1 VWLYLPRGYEAVVWL
16 RIRASGTL
24 LSEGRSA
31 EYDAYRKTQLQLL
44 RSPVVLNAALRK
56 PGISSLRMITEQDDP
71 QTWLA
76 RTIEPVLQGDAEVM
90 QLKFRGSVAD
100 ETAKILNAITSCYLD
115 DIVNNSDAR
124 YGAAGELKNGNVV
137 WATIEL
143 PANITVGDDPHNSYV
158 IARTSHDG
166 SMPFQMTPVVNRLH
180 CTNQINAAMMSG
192 KAKGIYYRVKH
203 SPNSSINPD
212 DIRKAFKVMNEDVQK
227 YATVSSYLRSIEFS
241 NEEFKNFVKRVYP
254 LPSKIEFSPYEM
266 LSAGERTSKT
276 RAERSRSSALNV
288 WIGETDTQH
297 NIKGTVKSIDIMAN
311 LLRGWQLGKVSKG
324 SPSKRLIPKPTG
336 DDG

>member
-1 VWLYLPRGYEAVVWL
+1 MVKAGLDWKV
-16 RIRASGTL
+16 TL
-24 LSEGRSA
+24 ENVFINETDPIEVPDRYATVKWNEGRI
-31 EYDAYRKTQLQLL
+31 Q
-44 RSPVVLNAALRK
+44 P
-56 PGISSLRMITEQDDP
+56 
-71 QTWLA
+71 LA
-76 RTIEPVLQGDAEVM
+76 IVGSRYKVLQN
-90 QLKFRGSVAD
+90 D
-100 ETAKILNAITSCYLD
+100 ELFSCLD

-124 YGAAGELKNGNVV
+124 YGAAGELKGGNVV

-143 PANITVGDDPHNSYV
+143 PANVTVGDDAHNAYV

-166 SMPFQMTPVVNRLH
+166 SMPFQMTPVVNRLS

-203 SPNSSINPD
+203 SPNSTINVN
-212 DIRKAFKVMNEDVQK
+212 DIRQAFKIMNEDIQK

-276 RAERSRSSALNV
+276 RTERSRASALNV

-297 NIKGTVKSIDIMAN
+297 NIKNTKFGAFQAIVEATDHFSKDYSKQASKMILGTDIAVKSRALQ
-311 LLRGWQLGKVSKG
+311 LLGVSNG
-324 SPSKRLIPKPTG
+324 S
-336 DDG
+336 

>member
-1 VWLYLPRGYEAVVWL
+1 MTRRDPYTVIGTHSEYEVNSAHDLMVKAGLDWEV
-16 RIRASGTL
+16 TL
-24 LSEGRSA
+24 ENVFINETDPIEVPDRYATVKWNEGRI
-31 EYDAYRKTQLQLL
+31 Q
-44 RSPVVLNAALRK
+44 P
-56 PGISSLRMITEQDDP
+56 
-71 QTWLA
+71 LA
-76 RTIEPVLQGDAEVM
+76 IVGSRYKVLQN
-90 QLKFRGSVAD
+90 D
-100 ETAKILNAITSCYLD
+100 EIFSCLD

-124 YGAAGELKNGNVV
+124 YGAAGELKGGNVV

-143 PANITVGDDPHNSYV
+143 PANVTVGDDAHNAYV

-166 SMPFQMTPVVNRLH
+166 SMPFQMTPVVNRLS

-203 SPNSSINPD
+203 SPNSTINVN
-212 DIRKAFKVMNEDVQK
+212 DIRQAFKIMNEDIQK

-276 RAERSRSSALNV
+276 RVERNRASALNV

-297 NIKGTVKSIDIMAN
+297 NIKNTKFGAFQAIVEATDHFSKDYSKQASKMILGTDIAVKSRALQ
-311 LLRGWQLGKVSKG
+311 LLGVSNG
-324 SPSKRLIPKPTG
+324 S
-336 DDG
+336 

>member
-1 VWLYLPRGYEAVVWL
+1 MTRQNPYTIIGTHSEYEVNSAHDLMVKANLDWEVTLENVFINETDPIEVPDRYATVKWIDGKIEPLAVVGS
-16 RIRASGTL
+16 R
-24 LSEGRSA
+24 
-31 EYDAYRKTQLQLL
+31 YK
-44 RSPVVLNAALRK
+44 
-56 PGISSLRMITEQDDP
+56 
-71 QTWLA
+71 
-76 RTIEPVLQGDAEVM
+76 VLQNSEI
-90 QLKFRGSVAD
+90 F
-100 ETAKILNAITSCYLD
+100 SCLD

-124 YGAAGELKNGNVV
+124 YGAAGELKGGNVV

-143 PANITVGDDPHNSYV
+143 PANVTVGDDPHNAYV

-166 SMPFQMTPVVNRLH
+166 SMPFQMTPVVNRLS

-212 DIRKAFKVMNEDVQK
+212 DIRKAFKIMNEDVQK

-241 NEEFKNFVKRVYP
+241 NAEFKNFVNRVYP

-276 RAERSRSSALNV
+276 RAERSRASALNV
-288 WIGETDTQH
+288 WIGETHTQD
-297 NIKGTVKSIDIMAN
+297 NIKGTKFGAFQAIVEATDHFSKNYEKQASKMILGTDIAIKSRALQ
-311 LLRGWQLGKVSKG
+311 LLGVSNG
-324 SPSKRLIPKPTG
+324 S
-336 DDG
+336 

>member
-1 VWLYLPRGYEAVVWL
+1 MTRRNPYTVIGTHCEYEVNTAHDLMVQAGLDWKVTLENVFIKGQTQDVEVPDRYATVKYNGAGAEPLAVVGS
-16 RIRASGTL
+16 R
-24 LSEGRSA
+24 
-31 EYDAYRKTQLQLL
+31 YK
-44 RSPVVLNAALRK
+44 
-56 PGISSLRMITEQDDP
+56 
-71 QTWLA
+71 
-76 RTIEPVLQGDAEVM
+76 VLQNSEI
-90 QLKFRGSVAD
+90 F
-100 ETAKILNAITSCYLD
+100 SCLD

-124 YGAAGELKNGNVV
+124 YGAAGELKGGNVV

-143 PANITVGDDPHNSYV
+143 PANITVGDDPHNAYV

-166 SMPFQMTPVVNRLH
+166 SMPFQMTPVVNRLS

-212 DIRKAFKVMNEDVQK
+212 DIRKAFKIMNEDVQK

-241 NEEFKNFVKRVYP
+241 NAEFKNFVNRVYP

-276 RAERSRSSALNV
+276 RAERSRASALNV
-288 WIGETDTQH
+288 WIGETHTQD
-297 NIKGTVKSIDIMAN
+297 NIKGTKFGAFQAIVEATDHFSKNYEKQASKMILGTDIAIKSRALQ
-311 LLRGWQLGKVSKG
+311 LLGVSNG
-324 SPSKRLIPKPTG
+324 S
-336 DDG
+336 

>member
-1 VWLYLPRGYEAVVWL
+1 MANQNPFSIIGTHCEYEVNTAHDLMKQAKLDWGVTLEDIYIQSDDGVQVPDRYATVKWLEGEAYPLAVVGS
-16 RIRASGTL
+16 R
-24 LSEGRSA
+24 
-31 EYDAYRKTQLQLL
+31 YK
-44 RSPVVLNAALRK
+44 
-56 PGISSLRMITEQDDP
+56 
-71 QTWLA
+71 
-76 RTIEPVLQGDAEVM
+76 VM
-90 QLKFRGSVAD
+90 QNSEIF
-100 ETAKILNAITSCYLD
+100 SCLD

-124 YGAAGELKNGNVV
+124 YGAAGELKGGNVV

-143 PANITVGDDPHNSYV
+143 PANITVGDDPHNAYV

-166 SMPFQMTPVVNRLH
+166 STPFQMTPVINRLN

-203 SPNSSINPD
+203 SPNSSINVN
-212 DIRKAFKVMNEDVQK
+212 DIRHAFKIMNEDVHK

-241 NEEFKNFVKRVYP
+241 NEEFKNFIKRVYP

-276 RAERSRSSALNV
+276 RTDRNRASAWNV

-297 NIKGTVKSIDIMAN
+297 NIKNTKFAAFQSIVEATDHFSKNYTKQAGKMILGTDIPIKSRALQ
-311 LLRGWQLGKVSKG
+311 LLGVNNG
-324 SPSKRLIPKPTG
+324 S
-336 DDG
+336 

>member
-1 VWLYLPRGYEAVVWL
+1 MTRRNPYTVIGTHCEYEVNTAHDLMVQAGLDWEVTLENVFINETDPIEVPDRYATVKWIDGKIEPLAVVGS
-16 RIRASGTL
+16 R
-24 LSEGRSA
+24 
-31 EYDAYRKTQLQLL
+31 YK
-44 RSPVVLNAALRK
+44 
-56 PGISSLRMITEQDDP
+56 
-71 QTWLA
+71 
-76 RTIEPVLQGDAEVM
+76 VLQNSEI
-90 QLKFRGSVAD
+90 F
-100 ETAKILNAITSCYLD
+100 SCLD

-124 YGAAGELKNGNVV
+124 YGAAGELKGGNIV

-143 PANITVGDDPHNSYV
+143 PANVTVGDDPHNAYV

-166 SMPFQMTPVVNRLH
+166 SMPFQMTPVVNRLS

-212 DIRKAFKVMNEDVQK
+212 DIRKAFKIMNEDVQK

-241 NEEFKNFVKRVYP
+241 NAEFKNFVNRVYP

-276 RAERSRSSALNV
+276 RAERSRASALNV
-288 WIGETDTQH
+288 WIGETHTQD
-297 NIKGTVKSIDIMAN
+297 NIKGTKFGAFQAIVEATDHFSKNYEKQASKMILGTDIAIKSRALQ
-311 LLRGWQLGKVSKG
+311 LLGVSNG
-324 SPSKRLIPKPTG
+324 S
-336 DDG
+336 

>member
-1 VWLYLPRGYEAVVWL
+1 MTRRNPYTVIGTHCEYEVNTAHDLMVQAGLNWRVELHNVFIKGETQDVEVPDRYATVKYAGAGAEPLAVVGS
-16 RIRASGTL
+16 R
-24 LSEGRSA
+24 
-31 EYDAYRKTQLQLL
+31 YK
-44 RSPVVLNAALRK
+44 
-56 PGISSLRMITEQDDP
+56 
-71 QTWLA
+71 
-76 RTIEPVLQGDAEVM
+76 VLQN
-90 QLKFRGSVAD
+90 D
-100 ETAKILNAITSCYLD
+100 EIFSCLD
-115 DIVNNSDAR
+115 DIVSNSDAR
-124 YGAAGELKNGNVV
+124 YGAAGELKGGNVV

-143 PANITVGDDPHNSYV
+143 PANVTVGDDPHNAYV

-166 SMPFQMTPVVNRLH
+166 SMPFQMTPVVNRIG

-212 DIRKAFKVMNEDVQK
+212 DIRKAFKIMNEDVQK

-241 NEEFKNFVKRVYP
+241 NEEFKNFIKRVYP

-276 RAERSRSSALNV
+276 RTERNRASAWNV

-297 NIKGTVKSIDIMAN
+297 NIKNTKFGAFQAIVEATDHFSKDYSKQASKMILGTDIAVKSRALQ
-311 LLRGWQLGKVSKG
+311 LLGVSNG
-324 SPSKRLIPKPTG
+324 S
-336 DDG
+336 

>member
-1 VWLYLPRGYEAVVWL
+1 MTRRNPYTIIGTHSEYEVNSAHDLMVKAGLDWEVTLENVFINETDPIEVPDRYATVKWIDGKIEPLAVVGS
-16 RIRASGTL
+16 R
-24 LSEGRSA
+24 
-31 EYDAYRKTQLQLL
+31 YK
-44 RSPVVLNAALRK
+44 
-56 PGISSLRMITEQDDP
+56 
-71 QTWLA
+71 
-76 RTIEPVLQGDAEVM
+76 VLQNSEI
-90 QLKFRGSVAD
+90 F
-100 ETAKILNAITSCYLD
+100 SCLD

-124 YGAAGELKNGNVV
+124 YGAAGELKGGNVV

-143 PANITVGDDPHNSYV
+143 PANVTVGDDPHNAYV

-166 SMPFQMTPVVNRLH
+166 SMPFQMTPVVNRLS

-212 DIRKAFKVMNEDVQK
+212 DIRKAFKIMNEDVQK

-241 NEEFKNFVKRVYP
+241 NSEFKNFVNRVYP

-276 RAERSRSSALNV
+276 RAERSRASALNV
-288 WIGETDTQH
+288 WIGETHTQD
-297 NIKGTVKSIDIMAN
+297 NIKGTKFGAFQAIVEATDHFSKSYSKQASKMILGTDIAVKSRALQ
-311 LLRGWQLGKVSKG
+311 LLGVNNG
-324 SPSKRLIPKPTG
+324 S
-336 DDG
+336 

>member
-1 VWLYLPRGYEAVVWL
+1 MTRRNPYTIIGTHSEYEVNSAHDLMVKAGLDWEVTLENVFINETDPIEVPDRYATVKWIDGKIEPLAVVGS
-16 RIRASGTL
+16 R
-24 LSEGRSA
+24 
-31 EYDAYRKTQLQLL
+31 YK
-44 RSPVVLNAALRK
+44 
-56 PGISSLRMITEQDDP
+56 
-71 QTWLA
+71 
-76 RTIEPVLQGDAEVM
+76 VLQNSEI
-90 QLKFRGSVAD
+90 F
-100 ETAKILNAITSCYLD
+100 SCLD

-124 YGAAGELKNGNVV
+124 YGAAGELKGGNVV

-143 PANITVGDDPHNSYV
+143 PANVTVGDDPHNAYV

-166 SMPFQMTPVVNRLH
+166 SMPFQMTPVVNRLS

-212 DIRKAFKVMNEDVQK
+212 DIRKAFKIMNEDVQK

-241 NEEFKNFVKRVYP
+241 NAEFKNFVNRVYP

-276 RAERSRSSALNV
+276 RAERSRASALNV
-288 WIGETDTQH
+288 WIGETHTQD
-297 NIKGTVKSIDIMAN
+297 NIKGTKFGAFQAIVEATDHFSKNYEKQASKMILGTDIAIKSRALQ
-311 LLRGWQLGKVSKG
+311 LLGVSNG
-324 SPSKRLIPKPTG
+324 S
-336 DDG
+336 

>member
-1 VWLYLPRGYEAVVWL
+1 MTRRNPYTIIGTHSEYEVNSAHDLMVKAGLDWEVTLENVFINETDPIEVPDRYATVKWIDGKIEPLAVVGS
-16 RIRASGTL
+16 R
-24 LSEGRSA
+24 
-31 EYDAYRKTQLQLL
+31 YK
-44 RSPVVLNAALRK
+44 
-56 PGISSLRMITEQDDP
+56 
-71 QTWLA
+71 
-76 RTIEPVLQGDAEVM
+76 VLQNSEI
-90 QLKFRGSVAD
+90 F
-100 ETAKILNAITSCYLD
+100 SCLD

-124 YGAAGELKNGNVV
+124 YGAAGELKGGNIV

-143 PANITVGDDPHNSYV
+143 PANVTVGDDPHNAYV

-166 SMPFQMTPVVNRLH
+166 SMPFQMTPVVNRLS

-212 DIRKAFKVMNEDVQK
+212 DIRKAFKIMNEDVQK

-241 NEEFKNFVKRVYP
+241 NAEFKNFVNRVYP

-276 RAERSRSSALNV
+276 RAERSRASALNV
-288 WIGETDTQH
+288 WIGETHTQD
-297 NIKGTVKSIDIMAN
+297 NIKGTKFGAFQAIVEATDHFSKNYEKQASKMILGTDIAIKSRALQ
-311 LLRGWQLGKVSKG
+311 LLGVSNG
-324 SPSKRLIPKPTG
+324 S
-336 DDG
+336 

>member
-1 VWLYLPRGYEAVVWL
+1 MTRRNPYTVIGTHCEYEVNSAHDLMVKAGLDWEVTLENVFINETDPIEVPDRYATVKWIDGKIEPLAVVGS
-16 RIRASGTL
+16 R
-24 LSEGRSA
+24 
-31 EYDAYRKTQLQLL
+31 YK
-44 RSPVVLNAALRK
+44 
-56 PGISSLRMITEQDDP
+56 
-71 QTWLA
+71 
-76 RTIEPVLQGDAEVM
+76 VLQNSEI
-90 QLKFRGSVAD
+90 F
-100 ETAKILNAITSCYLD
+100 SCLD

-124 YGAAGELKNGNVV
+124 YGAAGELKGGNVV

-143 PANITVGDDPHNSYV
+143 PANVTVGDDPHNAYV

-166 SMPFQMTPVVNRLH
+166 SMPFQMTPVVNRLS

-212 DIRKAFKVMNEDVQK
+212 DIRKAFKIMNEDVQK

-241 NEEFKNFVKRVYP
+241 NAEFKNFVNRVYP

-276 RAERSRSSALNV
+276 RAERSRASALNV
-288 WIGETDTQH
+288 WIGETHTQD
-297 NIKGTVKSIDIMAN
+297 NIKGTKFGAFQAIVEATDHFSKNYEKQASKMILGTDIAIKSRALQ
-311 LLRGWQLGKVSKG
+311 LLGVSNG
-324 SPSKRLIPKPTG
+324 S
-336 DDG
+336 

>member
-1 VWLYLPRGYEAVVWL
+1 MTRQNPYTIIGTHSEYEVNSAHDLMVKANLDWEVTLENVFINETDPIEVPDRYATVKWIDGRIEPLAVVGS
-16 RIRASGTL
+16 R
-24 LSEGRSA
+24 
-31 EYDAYRKTQLQLL
+31 YK
-44 RSPVVLNAALRK
+44 
-56 PGISSLRMITEQDDP
+56 
-71 QTWLA
+71 
-76 RTIEPVLQGDAEVM
+76 VLQNSEI
-90 QLKFRGSVAD
+90 F
-100 ETAKILNAITSCYLD
+100 SCLD

-124 YGAAGELKNGNVV
+124 YGAAGELKGGNVV

-143 PANITVGDDPHNSYV
+143 PANITVGDDPHNAYV

-166 SMPFQMTPVVNRLH
+166 SMPFQMTPVVNRLN

-212 DIRKAFKVMNEDVQK
+212 DIRKAFKIMNEDIQK
-227 YATVSSYLRSIEFS
+227 YATVSTYLRSIEFS
-241 NEEFKNFVKRVYP
+241 NQEFKNFVNRVYP

-276 RAERSRSSALNV
+276 RAERSRASALNV

-297 NIKGTVKSIDIMAN
+297 NIKNTKFGAFQAIVEATDHFSKSYTKQASKMILGTDIAVKSRALQ
-311 LLRGWQLGKVSKG
+311 LLGVNNG
-324 SPSKRLIPKPTG
+324 S
-336 DDG
+336 